1 MIMWPTCTEESLGI
15 IYICLCDG
23 DFVIKTF
30 FLSSIPIIV
39 KIDLDCQIF
48 EIKIAYTLA
57 HENVQDALTIL
68 FYLKE

>member
-1 MIMWPTCTEESLGI
+1 MVT
-15 IYICLCDG
+15 
-23 DFVIKTF
+23 
-30 FLSSIPIIV
+30 LSSKRFFWAIFLTV
-39 KIDLDCQIF
+39 KIALDRQIF

>member
-15 IYICLCDG
+15 IYIYLCDG

-30 FLSSIPIIV
+30 FWAIFLTV
-39 KIDLDCQIF
+39 KIALDCQIF
-48 EIKIAYTLA
+48 EIKIANTLA

-68 FYLKE
+68 YYLKE

>member
-15 IYICLCDG
+15 IYIYLCDG

-30 FLSSIPIIV
+30 FLAIFLTV
-39 KIDLDCQIF
+39 KIALDCQIF

-68 FYLKE
+68 YYLKE